1 MLESNFIRF
10 LCFVGFYDMNICFQR
25 INVSYIVMI
34 PKKDNPSTVSDY
46 IPISLLNSFIKLLTK
61 LLANKVQ
68 NEILRI
74 IHQNQYGFI
83 RNRIIQDC
91 LAWSFEYL
99 HMCHKSKRE
108 VIILKLDFEKA
119 FNKIE
124 HEVIIQIMR
133 HKGFPDNE
141 G

>member
-10 LCFVGFYDMNICFQR
+10 LCFVGFYDMNICFQS

-34 PKKDNPSTVSDY
+34 PKKDNPSTVNDY

-61 LLANKVQ
+61 LLANRVQ